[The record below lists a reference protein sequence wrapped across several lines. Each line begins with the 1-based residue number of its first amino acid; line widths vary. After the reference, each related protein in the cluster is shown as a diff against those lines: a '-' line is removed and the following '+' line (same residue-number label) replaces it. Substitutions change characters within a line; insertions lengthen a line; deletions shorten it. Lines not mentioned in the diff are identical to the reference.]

1 MVTSM
6 KYPTIKWRA
15 ALALGLA
22 ALLSVVAA
30 ASYATLEVG
39 ESPLHFQSRVVR
51 YNSHAVVSL

>member
-6 KYPTIKWRA
+6 KYPTMKWRA
-15 ALALGLA
+15 ALGLA

-30 ASYATLEVG
+30 ASYATLGVG
-39 ESPLHFQSRVVR
+39 GSPLQFQSRVVR

>member
-30 ASYATLEVG
+30 ASYATLGVG
-39 ESPLHFQSRVVR
+39 GSPLQFQSRVVR
-51 YNSHAVVSL
+51 YNSHAVVGL